1 MQALYAHALARF
13 NSTVGTAYTPETV
26 RLVPITR
33 NTGVKKKNQIIEELH
48 AKSRHVSKPSDF
60 NHMTAE
66 AIVGMD
72 GDRVSAQAA
81 ILFRADVKTEGK
93 ELDIFFHELGHV
105 FALTHEYGGSWFQDL
120 LDGDN
125 IQLFSGYM
133 IWKEFVADIIGNACR
148 LLMPISIAN
157 ANPQRDFKERLLRG
171 SHDFVSSYLSY
182 LACSKEFGTDAMDA
196 VRENRQLP
204 FAGTLSVLSDKCRQ
218 ERFWEIDTDFMEDVG
233 NQYLLDKTYLAL
245 DLEYEKMKK

>member
-105 FALTHEYGGSWFQDL
+105 FALTHEHEYGGSWFQDL

-133 IWKEFVADIIGNACR
+133 IWKEFVEHRGR
-148 LLMPISIAN
+148 LSTG
-157 ANPQRDFKERLLRG
+157 DG
-171 SHDFVSSYLSY
+171 SL
-182 LACSKEFGTDAMDA
+182 C
-196 VRENRQLP
+196 
-204 FAGTLSVLSDKCRQ
+204 
-218 ERFWEIDTDFMEDVG
+218 
-233 NQYLLDKTYLAL
+233 
-245 DLEYEKMKK
+245 